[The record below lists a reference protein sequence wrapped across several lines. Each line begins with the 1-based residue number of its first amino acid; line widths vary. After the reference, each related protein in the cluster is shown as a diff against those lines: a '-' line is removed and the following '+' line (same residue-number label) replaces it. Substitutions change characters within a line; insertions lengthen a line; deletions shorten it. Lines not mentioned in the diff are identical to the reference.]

1 MEKNIYIKREVS
13 TSNSMQNMLNSI
25 TNKVK
30 SPIILLAKY
39 YSIVLERKISIRQTL
54 LLLNAQIAF
63 VFAVF
68 PVNIGFIARG
78 ICCAWFIKAVLVCK
92 NNL

>member
-13 TSNSMQNMLNSI
+13 ASSSVQNIMSSI
-25 TNKVK
+25 ANKAK
-30 SPIILLAKY
+30 SPITALAKY
-39 YSIVLERKISIRQTL
+39 YSIVLEREIGMKQTL

-68 PVNIGFIARG
+68 PANIGFIARAV
-78 ICCAWFIKAVLVCK
+78 CCAWFIKAVLVCK

>member
-13 TSNSMQNMLNSI
+13 TSSSVQNITSSI
-25 TNKVK
+25 ANKVK
-30 SPIILLAKY
+30 APITVLAKY
-39 YSIVLERKISIRQTL
+39 YSTVLEREISIKQTL

-68 PVNIGFIARG
+68 PVNIGFFARA
-78 ICCAWFIKAVLVCK
+78 ICCTWFVKAVLTCK
-92 NNL
+92 KNL

>member
-39 YSIVLERKISIRQTL
+39 YSTVLERKISIRQTL

-63 VFAVF
+63 VFAVA
-68 PVNIGFIARG
+68 PSRNDNALLFI
-78 ICCAWFIKAVLVCK
+78 VLVRAFIDSQFCK
-92 NNL
+92 RPS